1 MRGLCWFLRGDP
13 VRGHVRAA
21 RHRLVPFI
29 TPTALQ
35 EAAGSLGT
43 LNHKQHYVVLTFPMD
58 EGTAIISGNLESGR
72 LEDGRM
78 FLLESGRR

>member
-1 MRGLCWFLRGDP
+1 MKFAEFC
-13 VRGHVRAA
+13 AA
-21 RHRLVPFI
+21 IRCEAGSGPHGIGYAIPFI
-29 TPTALQ
+29 TLTALQ

-72 LEDGRM
+72 LEDGWM
-78 FLLESGRR
+78 FLLESGHR